1 MQEINRIDSTESID
15 SAVKINI
22 PHYGID
28 LRVILLGLRY
38 ELVTQALCFSPKIE
52 KEGDNVIVPTLR
64 QRFTTKPINGYLVV
78 HCRKNIKIPI
88 LMDGEL
94 LSVRCIDVLADFLE
108 KKQVNY
114 PMLLPSPTHEH
125 TVRLQTSRLVSLEPS
140 LLEVL
145 TSQTS

>member
-1 MQEINRIDSTESID
+1 MQETNRIDSAETTESL
-15 SAVKINI
+15 VRINV

-38 ELVTQALCFSPKIE
+38 ELVTQDLCFSHKIE
-52 KEGDNVIVPTLR
+52 KHGDNVIVPTLR

-78 HCRKNIKIPI
+78 HCRKKIKIPI
-88 LMDGEL
+88 LLDGEL
-94 LSVRCIDVLADFLE
+94 LSVRCVDVLADFLE

-140 LLEVL
+140 LLEAL
-145 TSQTS
+145 SAQTS

>member
-1 MQEINRIDSTESID
+1 MQEIDRTDSTESID
-15 SAVKINI
+15 SSVRINV

-38 ELVTQALCFSPKIE
+38 ELVTQELCFSPKIE
-52 KEGDNVIVPTLR
+52 KHGDNVIVPTLR
-64 QRFTTKPINGYLVV
+64 QRFTTRPVNGYLVV
-78 HCRKNIKIPI
+78 HCRKTIKIPI

-94 LSVRCIDVLADFLE
+94 LSVRCVNVLAEFLE

-125 TVRLQTSRLVSLEPS
+125 TVRLQTSRLVSLELP
-140 LLEVL
+140 LLEASS
-145 TSQTS
+145 SQTS